1 MRLARFV
8 ADPACAGPGVSFPA
22 SAAGVLGLTLAV
34 AMLNG
39 CAGSPSPSTPPLSG
53 NTTVAIQLSSKA
65 NDQLVQYTTQITS
78 ISLTNQAGKTTTI
91 FNTPTNIDFIPANG
105 NAYPLATVQ
114 VPQDVYTSA
123 SINMATP
130 NFRYAF
136 LDSTGSD
143 NINNAS
149 YNGAPVVPTVVVAQP
164 VTVSGSA
171 MGLQLSLD
179 MPQSLTISNY
189 SVPQLARY
197 TGSPMLDL
205 SVFPLTS
212 AATTPLNGRC
222 LGLVGQIT
230 AMSLASNSMTVT
242 LAGDGAIGPPPS
254 PTPANGAYATGA
266 VFTVALNSATQY
278 QGVAAASGLATGD
291 FVNLDMALQAD
302 GTYAATRVEVQDAT
316 TANVTSALVLFTSPQ
331 YVDLSTMPFQYQGS
345 QLQSTDLEDNMQ
357 FVYSS
362 TSKFQV
368 SARLGSTAGLPF
380 TPAFTSTSLI
390 PGQAV
395 SIGTLSYPNGG
406 GTYSLPTSITLLPQ
420 TIDATVTGITTSG
433 SYTVYTVQLA
443 PYDPILSLNG
453 PPVNPNNNPVPHPGV
468 VNIYVGSSTS
478 MLNTTTL
485 AVGGVFRFNGLLFDD
500 GGVLRMLALQVNDGV
515 AL

>member
-1 MRLARFV
+1 MRFARFL
-8 ADPACAGPGVSFPA
+8 PAFGRSLQYSLPPVCELGVS
-22 SAAGVLGLTLAV
+22 GLLLAV
-34 AMLNG
+34 AVLNG
-39 CAGSPSPSTPPLSG
+39 CGGSPSPSTPPLSG

-114 VPQDVYTSA
+114 VPQDIYTSA
-123 SINMATP
+123 SINMTTP
-130 NFRYAF
+130 WFSYTYMGSGGSITTTHF
-136 LDSTGSD
+136 TYSTTPTPA
-143 NINNAS
+143 I
-149 YNGAPVVPTVVVAQP
+149 VVPQP
-164 VTVSGSA
+164 VTVSGSS
-171 MGLQLSLD
+171 MGLILSLD
-179 MPQSLTISNY
+179 VSKSLASSNY
-189 SVPQLARY
+189 SSPSSF
-197 TGSPMLDL
+197 TGNPTLDL
-205 SVFPLTS
+205 SVFPLT
-212 AATTPLNGRC
+212 AEATTPLNGKC

-230 AMSLASNSMTVT
+230 AMNLASNSMTVT
-242 LAGDGAIGPPPS
+242 LAGDGAIGAPPS
-254 PTPANGAYATGA
+254 PTPANGAYAMGA
-266 VFTVALNSATQY
+266 AFTVALNSATQY
-278 QGVAAASGLATGD
+278 QGVAAAGGLATGE
-291 FVNLDMALQAD
+291 FVNLDLALQPD

-331 YVDLSTMPFQYQGS
+331 YVDLTTMPFQYQGS

-357 FVYSS
+357 FVYSG

-368 SARLGSTAGLPF
+368 SARLGSTAGLSF
-380 TPAFTSTSLI
+380 TPAFTSNSLI

-395 SIGTLSYPNGG
+395 SIGTLSYPSGG

-453 PPVNPNNNPVPHPGV
+453 PPVNPNNNPVPNPGI
-468 VNIYVGSSTS
+468 VNIYVNSNTS
-478 MLNTTTL
+478 MLNTTTP
-485 AVGGVFRFNGLLFDD
+485 AIGGVFRFNGLLFDD
-500 GGVLRMLALQVNDGV
+500 GGVLRMVALQVNDGV
-515 AL
+515 TL